1 MNTETKTKAAIALV
15 LLVPVPS
22 LGVLCGMIWFPD
34 AVLGKVLFSATKIW
48 ILALPVA
55 WWWIFYRRAEHRLPA
70 CAASEASVE
79 KPSKAPEPHSPE
91 DYTPLSKGIV
101 ASILAGVAILLLI
114 VGAYVWLGDK
124 LIDKEFFVGK
134 LRDVGLGDKR
144 LYFGAMMYWI
154 LVNSLLE
161 EFVWRWFVTER
172 FSKLVPPVAAVL
184 LSALCFTLHHTL
196 AMSVYLAPLANA
208 AASVGVFTGGVIFSW
223 LFVRYKSIWP
233 PYIAHVFADIAIFA
247 IGYVMLFG

>member
-1 MNTETKTKAAIALV
+1 MNTNTETKTKAVIALAM
-15 LLVPVPS
+15 LVPVPS
-22 LGVLCGMIWFPD
+22 LGVLCGMILFPD
-34 AVLGKVLFSATKIW
+34 AMLGKVLFAATKIW

-55 WWWIFYRRAEHRLPA
+55 WWWIFCKGQKTTVTPR
-70 CAASEASVE
+70 SEL
-79 KPSKAPEPHSPE
+79 
-91 DYTPLSKGIV
+91 LSKGIV
-101 ASILAGVAILLLI
+101 ASIVAGIAIFLLI
-114 VGAYVWLGDK
+114 VGAYVLLGDK
-124 LIDKEFFVGK
+124 LIDKEFLVEK
-134 LRDVGLGDKR
+134 LRDVGLGNKW

-172 FSKLVPPVAAVL
+172 FAKLVRSAAAIA

-196 AMSVYLAPLANA
+196 AMSIYLSPLTNA

-233 PYIAHVFADIAIFA
+233 PYIAHVFADIAIFG
-247 IGYVMLFG
+247 IGYIMLFG

>member
-1 MNTETKTKAAIALV
+1 MNTNTETKTKAALALA
-15 LLVPVPS
+15 LLVPAPS

-34 AVLGKVLFSATKIW
+34 AMLGKVLFSATKIW

-55 WWWIFYRRAEHRLPA
+55 WWWIFYKGRKTTATSH
-70 CAASEASVE
+70 SE
-79 KPSKAPEPHSPE
+79 PF
-91 DYTPLSKGIV
+91 SKGII
-101 ASILAGVAILLLI
+101 ASIIAGVAILVLI
-114 VGAYVWLGDK
+114 VGAYAWLGDR

-172 FSKLVPPVAAVL
+172 FAKLVRPVAAVV

-196 AMSVYLAPLANA
+196 AMSVYLSPFANA
-208 AASVGVFTGGVIFSW
+208 AASVGVFAGGVIFSW

-233 PYIAHVFADIAIFA
+233 PYIAHVFADITIFG